1 MFFIE
6 TTAALLKHV
15 YLHLN
20 IKYLRQDRN
29 FNQKQLGKLLGVSPA
44 MISAYEKGKNTP
56 STEVLFTLSELF
68 KVTLDSLVFDDL
80 SQTSGAIRAEEP
92 MSIYKEIDSNKEE
105 DLPASSLLRLVMR
118 LETELYELK
127 ERLKKEA
134 PDLAREWGIK

>member
-1 MFFIE
+1 MFLIE

-20 IKYLRQDRN
+20 IRYLRQENN
-29 FNQKQLGKLLGVSPA
+29 FNQIQLGNMLGVSSA

-80 SQTSGAIRAEEP
+80 SQTLGEIRAEEP
-92 MSIYKEIDSNKEE
+92 ISVYTESGEDQKE